1 MLVAL
6 LGATSAF
13 GKTVYIQPSSNW
25 LQDGARFALY
35 MFGGANDAW
44 TNFEVVD
51 ADNNIYK
58 ATFDDSQT
66 SMIFVRMNGST
77 TENNWDNKWNQ
88 TADLVAPAND
98 NQLYVF
104 GDGWDNPT
112 LTITENYT
120 EPVAAGYTVDFNTA
134 ITTSDHAFQ
143 VASNWR
149 HIVDTYEDYFSG
161 NTNYP
166 SYSYSE
172 TAGVNGSGAL
182 SCSTNQ
188 NSNGIYDLL
197 VTPVVKG
204 TVTID
209 AKTTANYWT
218 PQLSFFKIVDNG
230 DNTFTRGDQIT
241 VDVSA
246 VNASDYT
253 TITIPVDEAGER
265 IGIRSSYVWLDN
277 FSAEEATLVPE
288 KKIAI
293 ASAEPSATTGTI
305 YWEQQANGKVLV
317 SYTVTVTNTG
327 DVDLTQGTEGFSVSI
342 INRGTGEAYATVA
355 VPQDLAIG
363 ATSDPFEVAGE
374 LETSTWANSY
384 TYINMDLK
392 ENLQGS
398 TVQRA
403 QSQYT
408 AYEPK
413 FVFRAAE
420 STATTSISGSQAWGT
435 ISESTTVSFEIAN
448 TGTAPLT
455 IKSIKLPTGFTS
467 DNAPTAEFTLAK
479 GETQAL
485 NITQDATAQG
495 TFAGTLAIVYL
506 DKNDAEQTY
515 SLDFSATVIG
525 ANTWHADFN
534 NTTDAAVYPVG
545 AVAESGIRTDY
556 TYSSGT
562 YDYYLYSYTSSSYA
576 NENNKFITPKLHAN
590 AGDKLA
596 FDVRRDESS
605 SAKYNLKVYVSTD
618 RKTWGDPVY
627 SVTAADLTSSFQ
639 TKEIS
644 FDAEGEYY
652 VAFAI
657 YGVRVD
663 NIVGLEK
670 VDVAHDLYI
679 KSVSWPDASVKSGT
693 SLSKPSVEVIPLT
706 DEAAEA
712 YTVKYVCG
720 ETVLAEGTPVAL
732 TTSATSSKT
741 FTFSWTPEVES
752 TTVYENTKVVFDFGG
767 GVTFET
773 EEFDLTVTNEPKF
786 HFVKTLP
793 SSKWYEPTDYT
804 TPITF
809 GKTNTAD
816 TQTYYINNWGSAPLT
831 VKSLTLPEG
840 FTTSVEFP
848 LTVAAFN
855 GENDGIAAA
864 SQALDLT
871 FSATEAGIYSGD
883 MVITYVNAAG
893 EDATFTL
900 AVSGTKLDPSKWY
913 ANFGG
918 ESNQWPAGSVY
929 QSNVSTTYVNT
940 GDYAITSTSATDN
953 LFVTPKLVS
962 AGETFTFD
970 AKLYNSYSSWA
981 GGKVVVYAAATREEV
996 LNAEEGTTRTQLF
1009 SVSGQDETNPLTTD
1023 FQTFEVTVPAGEW
1036 YLGIE
1041 ISNRPYVDELYG
1053 LAVAPVAHDL
1063 QIASSSVPADA
1074 TQNVA
1079 STATVNVLN
1088 LGLTD
1093 DNAVVTAYVNG
1104 EAVATSEAVALPTTN
1119 QLSNAGTQ
1127 LSVSFRYPK
1136 VGTFPV
1142 YLEVKAGDYTVTT
1155 EAVDVTFAEEVASN
1169 EAVTGNSV
1177 GVDGSIPVNL
1187 YYKNSETI
1195 ALYTQAS
1202 LGLNGG
1208 EKIQSIT
1215 WKGYTTSAHTS
1226 TLKVYYA
1233 WTDETSISKPS
1244 STSNYDVTGMT
1255 AAIEPT
1261 SHTWTVGGSATELQ
1275 DQIVVNFDTPITYES
1290 GKSLLILVSSS
1301 ANGYSSSSTAIRFEK
1316 SDITG
1321 YAYQHQNDGTEG
1333 VFTGSWSANNLPLI
1347 HLALVAEPTVLTG
1360 TVTDGTNA
1368 VEGAVVTLVSADGD
1382 NVQYTGTTDATGA
1395 YSINVIQA
1403 TRDYNASVEYDGAV
1417 VEYVANADLA
1427 SGVDFTVPV
1436 KVTEGTIW
1444 AGEPATVTLGA
1455 EYFENAQVGDE
1466 VALSYQQ
1473 TVKFTNNNNWSTVN
1487 FYAWNSNGEPLCGDW
1502 PGTALTNP
1510 SQNELYQDLYTVV
1523 IPEGAVGI
1531 IFNGDGAQTVDITD
1545 FNHEGYWV
1553 ETSTDGN
1560 NHYYVGVYGDPVA
1573 ANATVEVTS
1582 EILANG
1588 ATFANVVKVELVK
1601 GVTEV
1606 PFSIT
1611 AAGWA
1616 SFSNAKAVQLPA
1628 GVKAYIATEKN
1639 GTDVDL
1645 VELTDGVVPAETGVL
1660 LKADEGSYTATVV
1673 NTDVTYSENLLVAAL
1688 EAYEVPI
1695 ALEGRIYAFGQYQGL
1710 VGFVLAEAGYEV
1722 AAGKAYLLLSTPSA
1736 KPFISIAETTG
1747 INGVNVNALDGQAT
1761 YNLQGQRVNGSQR
1774 GVVIR
1779 GGKKY
1784 IVK

>member
-1 MLVAL
+1 MKKSKLFFLMLVAL

-44 TNFEVVD
+44 ANFEVVD

-134 ITTSDHAFQ
+134 IATSNHDFR
-143 VASNWR
+143 VASNWK
-149 HIVDTYEDYFSG
+149 HIVHKFNDGYSDY
-161 NTNYP
+161 YM
-166 SYSYSE
+166 SYSYGAE
-172 TAGVNGSGAL
+172 TGVDGSGAL
-182 SCSTNQ
+182 YAGQQRAGDNWDYETA
-188 NSNGIYDLL
+188 YDLL
-197 VTPVVKG
+197 VTPVVSG
-204 TVTID
+204 DVTIYARKSSTGTPFVEFWSVND
-209 AKTTANYWT
+209 EGTAKGEVLYT
-218 PQLSFFKIVDNG
+218 F
-230 DNTFTRGDQIT
+230 NTFEDNEW
-241 VDVSA
+241 VA
-246 VNASDYT
+246 VTYNVAT
-253 TITIPVDEAGER
+253 AQR
-265 IGIRSSYVWLDN
+265 IGIRAQYVYLDN
-277 FSAEEATLVPE
+277 FTAENATIVPE
-288 KKIAI
+288 KSIAI
-293 ASAEPSATTGTI
+293 ASAEPTATTGTI

-317 SYTVTVTNTG
+317 KYNVTVTNNG
-327 DVDLTQGTEGFSVSI
+327 EVDLTQGMDGYSVSVF
-342 INRGTGEAYATVA
+342 NRKTNEVYFTVA

-413 FVFRAAE
+413 FVFRKAE
-420 STATTSISGSQAWGT
+420 TTSTSSITAAQSWGT

-455 IKSIKLPTGFTS
+455 IKSITLPEGFTS
-467 DNAPTAEFTLAK
+467 DNAPTTEFTIAK

-485 NITQDATAQG
+485 NITQDATVAG

-506 DKNDAEQTY
+506 DKDNAEQTY

-534 NTTDAAVYPVG
+534 NTTNSVVYPAG
-545 AVAESGIRTDY
+545 AVAESGIRADY
-556 TYSSGT
+556 GYNSGN

-596 FDVRRDESS
+596 FDVRRNESS
-605 SAKYNLKVYVSTD
+605 SATYNLKVYVSTD

-644 FDAEGEYY
+644 FDTEGDYY

-663 NIVGLEK
+663 NLVGLTK

-679 KSVSWPDASVKSGT
+679 KSVSWPDASIKSGSAQT
-693 SLSKPSVEVIPLT
+693 KPTVDVIPLT
-706 DEAAEA
+706 DETAEA

-864 SQALDLT
+864 SQALDIT

-883 MVITYVNAAG
+883 MVITYVNGAG

-900 AVSGTKLDPSKWY
+900 AVSGTKFDPSKFY
-913 ANFGG
+913 ANFDDGG
-918 ESNQWPAGSVY
+918 WPAGSVY
-929 QSNVSTTYVNT
+929 QSNVSSSNVGTYSAPN
-940 GDYAITSTSATDN
+940 YAITSTSATDN

-970 AKLYNSYSSWA
+970 AKLYSSYWNE
-981 GGKVVVYAAATREEV
+981 GKVVVYAAATREEV

-1063 QIASSSVPADA
+1063 QIASYNVPVE
-1074 TQNVA
+1074 TMQNVA

-1088 LGLTD
+1088 LGFAAD
-1093 DNAVVTAYVNG
+1093 EAVVTAYVNG

-1127 LSVSFRYPK
+1127 LSVSFRYPQ

-1155 EAVDVTFAEEVASN
+1155 EAVDVTFAEEVAVSEPVVVGAKSN
-1169 EAVTGNSV
+1169 SDRDHAII
-1177 GVDGSIPVNL
+1177 DFYNL
-1187 YYKNSETI
+1187 DNGAKTSDI
-1195 ALYTQAS
+1195 LYTADQLNAFGITAGS
-1202 LGLNGG
+1202 KITKIAFLGN
-1208 EKIQSIT
+1208 IS
-1215 WKGYTTSAHTS
+1215 SA
-1226 TLKVYYA
+1226 K
-1233 WTDETSISKPS
+1233 SISNS
-1244 STSNYDVTGMT
+1244 LTAWYGLSTGEITYNSPDKTQLTEVTIFDGTMDFVAGENEIAITLDEPIVYDGTSDLRIYFEGTKGGWASVSFDYDNNYQNMKWSNSAAMKGNPLLYVTL
-1255 AAIEPT
+1255 
-1261 SHTWTVGGSATELQ
+1261 ATEPAT
-1275 DQIVVNFDTPITYES
+1275 I
-1290 GKSLLILVSSS
+1290 
-1301 ANGYSSSSTAIRFEK
+1301 
-1316 SDITG
+1316 
-1321 YAYQHQNDGTEG
+1321 
-1333 VFTGSWSANNLPLI
+1333 
-1347 HLALVAEPTVLTG
+1347 TG

-1417 VEYVANADLA
+1417 VEYAEKADLA